1 MEGREET
8 CRSIID
14 VLSSRIQED
23 SERAGSNYLPA
34 VASFMQPLPRH
45 RRVITRV
52 YLRKSE
58 NIPGEKRKAGRVR
71 VIVRDYFAVDSLIG
85 KQLITGQENR
95 YKILYPVA
103 SPPFFFHRFFLRIS
117 RFALSVSQFLPI
129 LLLYFVPSVSIVDFS
144 SRTIHFSFFFCPF
157 QPFFFVRT

>member
-1 MEGREET
+1 MEGREQT

-45 RRVITRV
+45 RHACDYTRV
-52 YLRKSE
+52 LAQK

-85 KQLITGQENR
+85 KQLITGQESR

-103 SPPFFFHRFFLRIS
+103 SPPFFFHRFFSVSHASHSLSLSFS
-117 RFALSVSQFLPI
+117 RFCYFTSSPPYLS
-129 LLLYFVPSVSIVDFS
+129 
-144 SRTIHFSFFFCPF
+144 
-157 QPFFFVRT
+157 

>member
-34 VASFMQPLPRH
+34 VASFMCSH
-45 RRVITRV
+45 YHDTDTHVITRV

-58 NIPGEKRKAGRVR
+58 NIPGEKREAGRVR

-85 KQLITGQENR
+85 KQLITGQESR

-103 SPPFFFHRFFLRIS
+103 SPPFSFFFHRFF
-117 RFALSVSQFLPI
+117 SVSRASHSLSLSFSPFC
-129 LLLYFVPSVSIVDFS
+129 YFTS
-144 SRTIHFSFFFCPF
+144 SPPYLS
-157 QPFFFVRT
+157 

>member
-34 VASFMQPLPRH
+34 VASFMCSH
-45 RRVITRV
+45 YHDTDTHVITRV

-58 NIPGEKRKAGRVR
+58 NIPGEKREAGGQSPSYSEGLFRGRLINWQTVNYR
-71 VIVRDYFAVDSLIG
+71 AGKSL
-85 KQLITGQENR
+85 
-95 YKILYPVA
+95 
-103 SPPFFFHRFFLRIS
+103 
-117 RFALSVSQFLPI
+117 
-129 LLLYFVPSVSIVDFS
+129 
-144 SRTIHFSFFFCPF
+144 
-157 QPFFFVRT
+157 